1 MNNENKL
8 ILFISIQELL
18 ESKSTKDKNNNER
31 SKAFSE
37 KLGQLLET
45 IPEMESFLNEKD
57 LALRKKLLVE
67 VGRYIKIAKYEK
79 GMTIKHLGEGDKN
92 FYMSIC
98 GKILKLNILYKSI
111 YASLK
116 EYILYLAKLL
126 IIEEK
131 YLYMDCIKKN
141 QKIFNINE
149 NINILT
155 YGENIKSFDFKE
167 ETDKIKKSYDE
178 VFLLNLSDE
187 EKGKK
192 RLNISEIIS
201 LYNPPME
208 EKNNYFNT
216 EQKYCVNL
224 PFFYVDKILDSISF
238 IGNLNK
244 NHGIKNYSSYISLS
258 YVDALYLDKNEVKND
273 FMFNNFNLTKSN
285 IVTNELFKKHYIF
298 QDIDFNF
305 LQKNYSKF
313 FDIITVKKDEY
324 IILQNSVYEGVFFI
338 YKGVFELSTKRSY
351 NEIIELK
358 FNIMNNNTKLTN
370 NLDNFRDKK
379 RDKIMQRLL
388 RNPNFIKEANEVKD
402 INFGTLVD
410 TEIVGLSDLYDK
422 NNGIYN
428 FSVKCTSNEAELFF
442 VPREIFNSI
451 LTNLDINDKIT
462 KISNE
467 KIKILNL
474 KIKRFTDLF
483 ELEFYKLS
491 PSNRTI
497 NHNTLNKSSSLSKI
511 ISDNLIS
518 SNKMTP
524 IKSRQKKLH
533 RTGIDSQML
542 YSSKSNS
549 TQIDNHIQ
557 NKENIFEKIK
567 PLNKNHNHF
576 YVVNDINKNM
586 FTNIISNINMFSS
599 KNKYKLYSE
608 SKFDDMVSNNMYTH
622 RTNKLDLL
630 RMKKLNKNINKSMSE
645 INVKP
650 NSINNYLISDRKNNF
665 YNSKS
670 RNFINKF
677 TEKRFNNKFF
687 ELARNKTSEKLSE
700 HLPIKS
706 FMKKI
711 KVHDKKKIIP
721 ILNNKFN
728 FTSLNNRNEFFS

>member
-338 YKGVFELSTKRSY
+338 YKGVFELCTKRSY

-410 TEIVGLSDLYDK
+410 TEIVGLSDLLLV
-422 NNGIYN
+422 II
-428 FSVKCTSNEAELFF
+428 
-442 VPREIFNSI
+442 IF
-451 LTNLDINDKIT
+451 
-462 KISNE
+462 
-467 KIKILNL
+467 
-474 KIKRFTDLF
+474 
-483 ELEFYKLS
+483 
-491 PSNRTI
+491 
-497 NHNTLNKSSSLSKI
+497 
-511 ISDNLIS
+511 
-518 SNKMTP
+518 
-524 IKSRQKKLH
+524 
-533 RTGIDSQML
+533 
-542 YSSKSNS
+542 
-549 TQIDNHIQ
+549 
-557 NKENIFEKIK
+557 
-567 PLNKNHNHF
+567 
-576 YVVNDINKNM
+576 
-586 FTNIISNINMFSS
+586 
-599 KNKYKLYSE
+599 
-608 SKFDDMVSNNMYTH
+608 
-622 RTNKLDLL
+622 
-630 RMKKLNKNINKSMSE
+630 
-645 INVKP
+645 
-650 NSINNYLISDRKNNF
+650 
-665 YNSKS
+665 
-670 RNFINKF
+670 
-677 TEKRFNNKFF
+677 
-687 ELARNKTSEKLSE
+687 
-700 HLPIKS
+700 
-706 FMKKI
+706 
-711 KVHDKKKIIP
+711 
-721 ILNNKFN
+721 
-728 FTSLNNRNEFFS
+728 